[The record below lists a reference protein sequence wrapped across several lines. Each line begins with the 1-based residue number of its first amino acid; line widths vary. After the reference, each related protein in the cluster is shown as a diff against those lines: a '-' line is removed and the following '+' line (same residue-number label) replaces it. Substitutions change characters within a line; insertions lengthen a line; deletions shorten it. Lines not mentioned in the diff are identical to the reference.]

1 MNKLDPHTLFSI
13 FEQGDEQVYKEHNVL
28 GVLDNPYVLIG
39 MAVTGVENF
48 ALIDQMYF
56 ALIDQM
62 YLLRYTEDYAKV
74 RNKIKYSYYNKLYT
88 YLTRVK
94 LNELGDEYKVG
105 EDYEISRSIDAI
117 LDIQIYFQQSEE
129 YEKCKVIKQFS
140 DLLIDLKLQ
149 TLI

>member
-48 ALIDQMYF
+48 ALIDQMY
-56 ALIDQM
+56 
-62 YLLRYTEDYAKV
+62 LLRYTEDYAKV
-74 RNKIKYSYYNKLYT
+74 RNKIKYNYYNKLYT
-88 YLTRVK
+88 YLTRVN

-129 YEKCKVIKQFS
+129 YEKCKVIKRKGKVMVICENPKHKQ
-140 DLLIDLKLQ
+140 KQ
-149 TLI
+149 G

>member
-48 ALIDQMYF
+48 ALIDQMY
-56 ALIDQM
+56 
-62 YLLRYTEDYAKV
+62 LLRYTEDYAKV
-74 RNKIKYSYYNKLYT
+74 RNKIKYNYYNKLYT
-88 YLTRVK
+88 YLTRVT